1 MRKRAVNQYLSDT
14 RVQHRRSVIKQQ
26 NKKEEKK
33 LNEFIQ
39 ECSLYGQGN
48 WTDFVVSE
56 MYRISD
62 LCKNW
67 SFRCLDKTLNL

>member
-1 MRKRAVNQYLSDT
+1 MNLF
-14 RVQHRRSVIKQQ
+14 RSAR
-26 NKKEEKK
+26 
-33 LNEFIQ
+33 
-39 ECSLYGQGN
+39 YGQGN

-56 MYRISD
+56 MYRTSY